1 MFTMLVNIFVYFDN
15 HIWLLHKQEGKS
27 LQNNHELKSEIYI
40 ELPDDNGEIHQ
51 YILTPAKKK
60 KVPKGDWIMAFQE
73 SLLHLAKANLSGE
86 TSRVLFFL
94 LYKLDYENW
103 LRISQTA
110 IAEELG
116 LKKQQ
121 VNRAIKQLVDK
132 GIIVKGPKVGNS
144 LTYRLDPAFA
154 FKGQD
159 HNMKKVR
166 KEVDHLKRIK

>member
-1 MFTMLVNIFVYFDN
+1 MQDKSHEIKEDIF
-15 HIWLLHKQEGKS
+15 
-27 LQNNHELKSEIYI
+27 I
-40 ELPDDNGEIHQ
+40 EVPDENGEIHQ
-51 YILTPAKKK
+51 YILTPAKRK

-94 LYKLDYENW
+94 MYKLDYENW
-103 LRISQTA
+103 LRISQIS

-121 VNRAIKQLVDK
+121 VNRSIKQLIEK

-159 HNMKKVR
+159 RNIKKVR
-166 KEVDHLKRIK
+166 NEVDHLKRIK

>member
-1 MFTMLVNIFVYFDN
+1 MQD
-15 HIWLLHKQEGKS
+15 KS
-27 LQNNHELKSEIYI
+27 HELKEDIFI
-40 ELPDDNGEIHQ
+40 EVPDENGEIHQ
-51 YILTPAKKK
+51 YILTPAKRK

-94 LYKLDYENW
+94 MYKLDYENW
-103 LRISQTA
+103 LRISQIS

-121 VNRAIKQLVDK
+121 VNRSIKQLIEK

-159 HNMKKVR
+159 RNIKKVR
-166 KEVDHLKRIK
+166 NEVDHLKRIK

>member
-1 MFTMLVNIFVYFDN
+1 MQD
-15 HIWLLHKQEGKS
+15 KS
-27 LQNNHELKSEIYI
+27 HELKEDIFI
-40 ELPDDNGEIHQ
+40 EVPDENGEIHQ
-51 YILTPAKKK
+51 YILTPTKRK

-94 LYKLDYENW
+94 MYKLDYENW
-103 LRISQTA
+103 LRISQIS
-110 IAEELG
+110 IADELG

-121 VNRAIKQLVDK
+121 VNRSIKQLIEK

-159 HNMKKVR
+159 RNIKKVR